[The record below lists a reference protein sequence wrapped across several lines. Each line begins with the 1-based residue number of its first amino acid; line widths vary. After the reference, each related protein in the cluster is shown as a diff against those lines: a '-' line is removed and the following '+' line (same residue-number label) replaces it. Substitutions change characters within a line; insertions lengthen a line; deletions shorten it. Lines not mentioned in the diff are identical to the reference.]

1 MTQWSIRISAYSQRL
16 LDGLEDID
24 WPEPLKEMQKNWIG
38 RSDGAMVSFDVEN
51 FEDKIEV
58 FTTRVDT
65 IFGVTFMTLAP
76 ENPLVRKITT
86 QENLNSVDDYI
97 KKSAKEL
104 KEKRMSDVKS
114 ISGVFTGAYAIH
126 PFNDEKLPIWIS
138 DYVLAGYGTGAV
150 MAVPCGDQRDY
161 NLLNFSI
168 FQ

>member
-51 FEDKIEV
+51 FEEKIEV

-97 KKSAKEL
+97 KKSAKRTER
-104 KEKRMSDVKS
+104 EENVR
-114 ISGVFTGAYAIH
+114 
-126 PFNDEKLPIWIS
+126 
-138 DYVLAGYGTGAV
+138 
-150 MAVPCGDQRDY
+150 C
-161 NLLNFSI
+161 
-168 FQ
+168 